1 MALLTGHVFLGVCPP
16 SGFRGSRNS
25 GRVVDVNAAGET
37 LDSMSNGEHTERI
50 VRAETRL
57 EDVRDDIADLKGT
70 VEGLDPSLGRKA
82 DNLVADFHK
91 LELRLASL
99 EARIMTWGS
108 ALMALVVI
116 AGVIVP
122 VVMSLTS

>member
-1 MALLTGHVFLGVCPP
+1 MP
-16 SGFRGSRNS
+16 
-25 GRVVDVNAAGET
+25 
-37 LDSMSNGEHTERI
+37 NGAHTERI

-82 DNLVADFHK
+82 DNLAADFHK

-122 VVMSLTS
+122 VVMSLTGR

>member
-1 MALLTGHVFLGVCPP
+1 VP
-16 SGFRGSRNS
+16 
-25 GRVVDVNAAGET
+25 
-37 LDSMSNGEHTERI
+37 NGAHTERI

-57 EDVRDDIADLKGT
+57 EDVRDDIAELKDT
-70 VEGLDPSLGRKA
+70 VDRLDPTLAKKA
-82 DNLVADFHK
+82 DVLAADFHK

-108 ALMALVVI
+108 ALMGLVIV

-122 VVMSLTS
+122 VVMSLMGG